1 MKIIVVIPTYNEAE
15 NIRKLVSILFDLKIS
30 GLEILIVD
38 DNSPDGTG
46 HIIEQM
52 KARDARI
59 HIIQRSAKLGL
70 GTAYVCGFKYALEQ
84 KFDFIIQMDA
94 DFSHDPREIV
104 NFLEEIREKDLVIG
118 SRYVVGVNVINW
130 PLSRLILSYGAN
142 WYTRVITRMPIMD
155 STGGFKCFRRKVLET
170 LNLDDIKSDGYAFQ
184 IEMNYKAWKKG
195 FRIKEM
201 PIVFVDRVAGESK
214 MSKQIIGEAVF
225 MVWHLAFRGWFGLL
239 D

>member
-1 MKIIVVIPTYNEAE
+1 MKTVVVIPTYNEAE
-15 NIRKLVSILFDLKIS
+15 NIRKLVSILSDLKVS

-46 HIIEQM
+46 KIIEDM
-52 KARDARI
+52 EARDDRI
-59 HIIQRSAKLGL
+59 HIIQRSGKLGL
-70 GTAYVCGFKYALEQ
+70 GTAYVCGFKYALDH

-94 DFSHDPREIV
+94 DFSHDPREIL

-118 SRYVVGVNVINW
+118 SRYIVGVNVINW

-142 WYTRVITRMPIMD
+142 WYTRIITRMPIMD
-155 STGGFKCFRRKVLET
+155 GTGGFKCFRREVLEAI
-170 LNLDDIKSDGYAFQ
+170 NLENVKSDGYAFQ
-184 IEMNYKAWKKG
+184 IEINFKAWKKG

-225 MVWHLAFRGWFGLL
+225 MVWRLAFRGWFGLL